1 MHSNNSIRKILE
13 REAKKTLQET
23 GLAGPVISTIK
34 NEKPGKVDP
43 NNLPYLHRNP
53 AI

>member
-34 NEKPGKVDP
+34 NEKSGKVDP

>member
-1 MHSNNSIRKILE
+1 MLE
-13 REAKKTLQET
+13 KEARKTLNESIKFIIFVAT
-23 GLAGPVISTIK
+23 LEGPLINTIK
-34 NEKPGKVDP
+34 NIDKSKGIDP

>member
-1 MHSNNSIRKILE
+1 MNKGTIE
-13 REAKKTLQET
+13 
-23 GLAGPVISTIK
+23 GPVIHTIK
-34 NEKPGKVDP
+34 SIDKTKIGIDP

>member
-1 MHSNNSIRKILE
+1 MLE
-13 REAKKTLQET
+13 KEARKTLNESIST
-23 GLAGPVISTIK
+23 VLSLATIEGPVINTIK
-34 NEKPGKVDP
+34 HIDKSKGKDP

>member
-1 MHSNNSIRKILE
+1 VSKGTIE
-13 REAKKTLQET
+13 
-23 GLAGPVISTIK
+23 GPVINTIK
-34 NEKPGKVDP
+34 NIDKTRTGIDP